1 MSTGTGTITDP
12 IIAMSPDPVQIAKD
26 IRASLFHFN
35 RTDDAYWMEK
45 ESTPAQFSNGLWH
58 LGHNRYWETAMEP
71 TDTGSRNPADGRLP
85 ALYRTASPV
94 PAPDPPLPDPPSAPP
109 DENAAGVLAL
119 LLARQDSMASQ
130 LTVLSAQLSDIL
142 RLLRVVNAPVYEG
155 KIKIPYLGTGTVT
168 LTPVGALVKS
178 IIGTSKP

>member
-1 MSTGTGTITDP
+1 MSGTGTITDP

-85 ALYRTASPV
+85 ALYRTASPA
-94 PAPDPPLPDPPSAPP
+94 PQPDPPLPDPPSAPP
-109 DENAAGVLAL
+109 DETAAGVLKL
-119 LLARQDSMASQ
+119 VLARLEAIEIRLAALEKWSASMVPIS
-130 LTVLSAQLSDIL
+130 SF
-142 RLLRVVNAPVYEG
+142 PVYTG
-155 KIKIPYLGTGTVT
+155 TIKVPYLGSGSVT
-168 LTPVGALVKS
+168 LTP
-178 IIGTSKP
+178 KP